1 MAIHMSVP
9 THIVVVDTGDFL
21 RESLFECFSAFRPF
35 PCAMLLED
43 EMAMLVEMG
52 IVPEGSMGIPLF
64 CVDMQYIEYVPDPIV
79 GGIMIQE
86 RTVVALVDGL
96 FYLLQNLP
104 GSR

>member
-1 MAIHMSVP
+1 
-9 THIVVVDTGDFL
+9 
-21 RESLFECFSAFRPF
+21 
-35 PCAMLLED
+35 
-43 EMAMLVEMG
+43 MAMLVEMG

-96 FYLLQNLP
+96 
-104 GSR
+104 